1 MNIKK
6 LTPEERY
13 ELVLECRS
21 SGLTDHQWLE
31 EHGIAKSTFYYWISQ
46 FRKKGYPNI
55 PGPLR
60 QSTPHQTQIQEVIK
74 LNVLPDVMPL
84 EQNTPTPANPKGI
97 DPVME
102 IISDGT
108 VIRLSNR
115 ADPKL
120 LELVL
125 ASFGGRV

>member
-1 MNIKK
+1 MDIKN
-6 LTPEERY
+6 LTPEQRY

-46 FRKKGYPNI
+46 FRKEGYPDI

-60 QSTPHQTQIQEVIK
+60 QSTPHRAQIQEVVK
-74 LNVLPDVMPL
+74 LNVLPDPMPL
-84 EQNTPTPANPKGI
+84 EQSIPISTRPTCI
-97 DPVME
+97 DPVIS
-102 IISDGT
+102 IINGNT
-108 VIRLSNR
+108 GIRLFNGT
-115 ADPKL
+115 DPQL

-125 ASFGGRV
+125 SSLGVST

>member
-1 MNIKK
+1 MNIKN

-46 FRKKGYPNI
+46 FRKNGYPEI
-55 PGPLR
+55 PEPLR
-60 QSTPHQTQIQEVIK
+60 QSTPHKAQIQEVVK
-74 LNVLPDVMPL
+74 LNVLPDPMTL
-84 EQNTPTPANPKGI
+84 DQNNPISTGSTYI

-102 IISDGT
+102 IISGNT
-108 VIRLSNR
+108 IIRLSNGT
-115 ADPKL
+115 DPKL

-125 ASFGGRV
+125 SCFGGRV

>member
-1 MNIKK
+1 
-6 LTPEERY
+6 
-13 ELVLECRS
+13 
-21 SGLTDHQWLE
+21 
-31 EHGIAKSTFYYWISQ
+31 
-46 FRKKGYPNI
+46 
-55 PGPLR
+55 
-60 QSTPHQTQIQEVIK
+60 
-74 LNVLPDVMPL
+74 MPL